1 MAITKKSKQSIRTL
15 KLEMLEMIRAFTKD
29 TSWQIVFSEK
39 LLSEPDIHGE
49 INHTKKRIVINPQK
63 DSLHEALATFI
74 HECLHRTFPAYTEK
88 RIRQLEEAIA
98 KDLAPAEK
106 ALVARV
112 LFTIASWEE

>member
-1 MAITKKSKQSIRTL
+1 MLELIRTF
-15 KLEMLEMIRAFTKD
+15 KADKD
-29 TSWQIVFSEK
+29 WQIVFSEK

-49 INHTKKRIVINPQK
+49 INHKTKMIVINPQK

-74 HECLHRTFPAYTEK
+74 HECLHRTFSKYTEK

-106 ALVARV
+106 AMIAMV
-112 LFTIASWEE
+112 LFSIASWEE